1 MNKEPITETIKEQFR
16 PLRDKKVHADADPK
30 KVELHRSIE
39 EFHERKK
46 LLEEFGFNDF
56 NLGA

>member
-30 KVELHRSIE
+30 KVELRRSIE

-46 LLEEFGFNDF
+46 LQEEFGFN
-56 NLGA
+56 LGV